1 MVETNLV
8 IAKEHLLARYN
19 VDETLIDE
27 YLTICGRYDCNG
39 EWHHILPTSIFIEF
53 ESFEIYQ
60 WNKAKLSYI
69 DHCRAHLALA
79 RATNDPKAWAGI
91 SAIVNLKGT
100 QSTRKDFD
108 CDELKSILAE
118 ATLNYRGELHHNTGT
133 IRSRGSNNPR
143 HGSKHTAE
151 SRAKMS
157 LALKGLKRSDEAKRN
172 MSIAFT
178 GLTHQ
183 RTGARWNSEKE
194 DLYNLWVESGK
205 LKKVKFSSW
214 LSTNSIYN
222 YTRNEL
228 QNLVKEFAE
237 KGFVP
242 PENKS

>member
-8 IAKEHLLARYN
+8 IAKEHLLTRYN
-19 VDETLIDE
+19 VDETPIDE
-27 YLTICGRYDCNG
+27 YLTICGKYDCNG
-39 EWHHILPTSIFIEF
+39 GHHILPTSIFIEF
-53 ESFEIYQ
+53 ESFEIYP
-60 WNKAKLSYI
+60 WNKA
-69 DHCRAHLALA
+69 
-79 RATNDPKAWAGI
+79 
-91 SAIVNLKGT
+91 
-100 QSTRKDFD
+100 
-108 CDELKSILAE
+108 
-118 ATLNYRGELHHNTGT
+118 
-133 IRSRGSNNPR
+133 
-143 HGSKHTAE
+143 
-151 SRAKMS
+151 
-157 LALKGLKRSDEAKRN
+157 
-172 MSIAFT
+172 IAFT